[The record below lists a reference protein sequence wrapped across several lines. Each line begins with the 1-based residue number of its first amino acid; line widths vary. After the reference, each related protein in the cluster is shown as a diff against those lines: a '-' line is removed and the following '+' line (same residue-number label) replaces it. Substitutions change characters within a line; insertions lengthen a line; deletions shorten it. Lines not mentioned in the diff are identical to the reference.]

1 MTLSGQ
7 TALVTGASSGLGAAF
22 ARALARRGAAL
33 VLVARSEGV
42 LHQTAEQLRGA
53 HGGRVE
59 VISQDLAQEGAAD
72 AVAAR
77 LTELGVTVD
86 MLVNNAGFATQGP
99 WETIRP
105 ERDHAQVMVNVVAV
119 VDLTHA
125 LVPGMLERG
134 AGSVVNVASLG
145 GFQPAPRLAV
155 YAASKAFVLSLGQAL
170 AAELGGGGV
179 RVLTVCPGPIDTP
192 FFDVLGSRDAAIGQ
206 QVTPEQV
213 VDRALRALE
222 RGRTLVVPGWRNAL
236 TAHASRLLP
245 RRLVLAVAERAT
257 RPLDTL

>member
-1 MTLSGQ
+1 VTLSGQ

-22 ARALARRGAAL
+22 ARALARRGADL

-105 ERDHAQVMVNVVAV
+105 ERDHAQVINVVAV

-206 QVTPEQV
+206 QLTPEQV

>member
-22 ARALARRGAAL
+22 ARALARRGADL

-105 ERDHAQVMVNVVAV
+105 ERDHAQVINVVAV

-206 QVTPEQV
+206 QLTPEQV

>member
-1 MTLSGQ
+1 
-7 TALVTGASSGLGAAF
+7 
-22 ARALARRGAAL
+22 
-33 VLVARSEGV
+33 
-42 LHQTAEQLRGA
+42 
-53 HGGRVE
+53 
-59 VISQDLAQEGAAD
+59 
-72 AVAAR
+72 
-77 LTELGVTVD
+77 
-86 MLVNNAGFATQGP
+86 
-99 WETIRP
+99 
-105 ERDHAQVMVNVVAV
+105 MVNVVAL

-170 AAELGGGGV
+170 AAELGGRGV
-179 RVLTVCPGPIDTP
+179 GVLTVCPGPIDTP

-206 QVTPEQV
+206 QLTPEQV

-245 RRLVLAVAERAT
+245 RRPRPRPRRA
-257 RPLDTL
+257 RY